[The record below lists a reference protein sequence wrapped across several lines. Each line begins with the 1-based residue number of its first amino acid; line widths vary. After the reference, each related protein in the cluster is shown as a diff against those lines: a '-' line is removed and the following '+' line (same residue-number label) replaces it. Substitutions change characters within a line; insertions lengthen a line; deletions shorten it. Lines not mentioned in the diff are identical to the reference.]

1 MDIQTLVK
9 ISETLVKHYPN
20 IGISLVLNR
29 SWIDGKNTLCVEF
42 VYGFPIW
49 LSNYES
55 IKAYYRAIIQEV
67 KGNYIP
73 LDKVGLISFDSTYYL
88 DKEEEVAIKL
98 FSKDMAILTDNRKIK
113 LNRLWIK
120 E

>member
-9 ISETLVKHYPN
+9 ISETLLKHYPN

-29 SWIDGKNTLCVEF
+29 SWIDGKNTLYIEF
-42 VYGFPIW
+42 AAGNPIW
-49 LSNYES
+49 LNDFDSVT
-55 IKAYYRAIIQEV
+55 AFYRAIIQEV
-67 KGNYIP
+67 RGKYIP
-73 LDKVGLISFDSTYYL
+73 LDKVGLIGFSSTYYL
-88 DKEEEVAIKL
+88 DKEEEVAIKS
-98 FSKDMAILTDNRKIK
+98 FSKDMAILTDDREVE